1 MKKMIAA
8 LLMMIV
14 AMAVSP
20 ALAAAK
26 SVKVVDEVVVKKL
39 PPVKQRPI
47 EIGSIHEAYLNDHCL
62 IGTMLLSGENR
73 QAVLDLAAKRG
84 ATMVLIDFSRWMVD
98 KKETWVSR
106 YESAGAGKMRTQ
118 WTTDIVKRPGFYV
131 ELFAPGIDY
140 RDGGR
145 RFCAHG
151 CGTIDEL
158 KRYLS
163 LGVDP
168 DALLE
173 SIVEQ
178 QSTFGE
184 YLHISWVTHMHAEL
198 EMIALTLRS
207 GASGKK
213 AAKIA
218 NDNLTNHI
226 NNYGYSLP
234 NHYDEE
240 VVWPIGHLPA
250 NSSGIVRGAVAF
262 NQAWLAKIRL
272 MIYRHAGLLK

>member
-1 MKKMIAA
+1 MKKIIAA
-8 LLMMIV
+8 LLMIIV

-20 ALAAAK
+20 VLAAAK

-39 PPVKQRPI
+39 PPVKQRPL

-84 ATMVLIDFSRWMVD
+84 ATMALIDFSRWMVD

-131 ELFAPGIDY
+131 EMFAPGIDY

-145 RFCAHG
+145 RFCAYG
-151 CGTIDEL
+151 CGTIEEL
-158 KRYLS
+158 KRYLN

-168 DALLE
+168 DVLLGSLVDQANIGE
-173 SIVEQ
+173 SFHVNSIP
-178 QSTFGE
+178 
-184 YLHISWVTHMHAEL
+184 HMHDRL
-198 EMIALTLRS
+198 EMIALTLSS
-207 GASGKK
+207 GASGKE
-213 AAKIA
+213 AAKKA
-218 NDNLTNHI
+218 NDNLASHI
-226 NNYGYSLP
+226 NRYGYALP

-240 VVWPIGHLPA
+240 VVWPIKHLPA
-250 NSSGIVRGAVAF
+250 DTNGRVRSATAF

-272 MIYRHAGLLK
+272 MIYRHTGLLK